1 MRILSVTA
9 TYAPFLEFGGPP
21 VKVKALARGL
31 AQRGHEVTVLTA
43 DWGLE
48 KRRAALEGAQPD
60 RSRLGWRHTQDG
72 ITAVYLPTWLKYRSL
87 TWNPTLKR
95 FCRERLAEFDVAHI
109 YGLYDFLGPSVA
121 ASCVK
126 RKIPYVLEPIGMYV
140 PIVRSLALKRMY
152 HAFFGQTMF
161 ARASAVVATSRQEAE
176 ELESGGVSREKI
188 VLRRNGV
195 DGPAKWPERGGFR
208 KTQGISEDAKVVL
221 FLGRLSSKKSPDLL
235 LEAFAAIRKA
245 NTQEDW
251 QLVFA
256 GPDEGGMQARLMVRA
271 AQIRITASVHFSG
284 PVFGDAK
291 WAAYRDADVFVLP
304 SQNENFGNAA
314 AESAI
319 AGTPVVVTEQC
330 GIAPLLADVA
340 GLAVP
345 HDAGAIAGA
354 IRRAIR
360 DPELRA
366 RLVRGCKTV
375 AARLSWD
382 EPIQEMEDL
391 YNSLA
396 NRKRASAE
404 S

>member
-1 MRILSVTA
+1 MRILSVTES
-9 TYAPFLEFGGPP
+9 YAPFLEFGGPP

-31 AQRGHEVTVLTA
+31 AKRGHEVTVVTA

-48 KRRAALEGAQPD
+48 KRRAELEGSQPE
-60 RSRLGWRHTQDG
+60 RSPLGWSHTEGG

-87 TWNPTLKR
+87 TWNPALKR
-95 FCRERLAEFDVAHI
+95 FSRERLAEFDVAHI
-109 YGLYDFLGPSVA
+109 YGLYDFMGPSVA
-121 ASCVK
+121 ARCAK
-126 RKIPYVLEPIGMYV
+126 LKIPYVLEPIGMYA
-140 PIVRSLALKRMY
+140 PIVRSLALKRVY
-152 HAFFGQTMF
+152 HVLFGQTMF
-161 ARASAVVATSRQEAE
+161 ARASAVVATSQQEAE
-176 ELESGGVSREKI
+176 ELASGGVSHEKI

-195 DGPAKWPERGGFR
+195 DRPAKWPERGGFR
-208 KTQGISEDAKVVL
+208 KAQGISENARVVL
-221 FLGRLSSKKSPDLL
+221 FLGRLSSKKSPELL

-245 NTQEDW
+245 SRQDDW

-271 AQIRITASVHFSG
+271 AQIRITGSVHFSG
-284 PVFGDAK
+284 PVFGDGK

-319 AGTPVVVTEQC
+319 AGTPVVVTDQC

-345 HDAGAIAGA
+345 YDAGAIAGA
-354 IRRAIR
+354 IRRAIGDR
-360 DPELRA
+360 ELRA
-366 RLVRGCKTV
+366 RLLQGCETV

-382 EPIQEMEDL
+382 EPIQEMEAL

-396 NRKRASAE
+396 NRKGGSAK